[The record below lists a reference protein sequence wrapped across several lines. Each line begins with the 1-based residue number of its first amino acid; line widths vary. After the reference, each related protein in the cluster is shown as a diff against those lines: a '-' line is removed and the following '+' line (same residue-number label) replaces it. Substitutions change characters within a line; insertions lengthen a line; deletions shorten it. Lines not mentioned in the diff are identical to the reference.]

1 MAVFAEQGFNEIVFV
16 YEVPGLKLGAIVS
29 GISAIGLIAYI
40 LLFYYEQKHKAD
52 DFALMSEFLGS
63 KETDLSETELSPD
76 EDLTIV
82 RNPKD
87 VPPYREYKGPEKKIY
102 PEL

>member
-1 MAVFAEQGFNEIVFV
+1 MYKMAKE
-16 YEVPGLKLGAIVS
+16 L
-29 GISAIGLIAYI
+29 
-40 LLFYYEQKHKAD
+40 YYEQKHKAD

-63 KETDLSETELSPD
+63 KETDLSETELPPD

-87 VPPYREYKGPEKKIY
+87 VPPYREYKGPEEKIY